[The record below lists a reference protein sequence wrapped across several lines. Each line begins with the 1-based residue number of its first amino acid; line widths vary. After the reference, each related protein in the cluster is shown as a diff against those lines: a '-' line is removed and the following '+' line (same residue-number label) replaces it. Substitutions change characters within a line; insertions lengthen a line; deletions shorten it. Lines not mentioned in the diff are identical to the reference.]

1 VTLVNPV
8 ANNNFSVFLFDAEPL
23 DTSPGGLVSA
33 GAGLALGVAKTVVF
47 GSFSEVSGLDAGIEP
62 EEYREGGFNAAPRVF
77 PSWGKYSKVVLKRGT
92 TPDPALWDWYYQ
104 VLRGDKDVLRKNGL
118 IVLTD
123 KGAGLS
129 AAAGGPTPLG
139 LPVVDKL
146 PIAVWYLERGLP
158 ERLQGPSLSGTG
170 NEIAV
175 ESLEIAHEGLIR
187 VGAAMIPGLGDSLA
201 KLGL

>member
-1 VTLVNPV
+1 MTLVNPV
-8 ANNNFSVFLFDAEPL
+8 ANNNFSVFLFDAQPL
-23 DTSPGGLVSA
+23 DNAGAVLQT
-33 GAGLALGVAKTVVF
+33 GAGLGMDLAKQVVF
-47 GSFSEVSGLDAGIEP
+47 GSFSEVSGLDAGFES
-62 EEYREGGFNAAPRVF
+62 EEYREGGFNAGPRLF
-77 PSWGKYSKVVLKRGT
+77 PSWGKYGKITLKRGT
-92 TPDPALWDWYYQ
+92 TPDPALWDWHYQ
-104 VLRGDKDVLRKNGL
+104 VLRGDKDVIRKNGL

-139 LPVVDKL
+139 LPVLDKL

-158 ERLQGPSLSGTG
+158 ERLQGPSLNGSG

-175 ESLEIAHEGLIR
+175 ESVEIVHEGLIR